1 MNNYPIATILGGGGF
16 IGRYLVRNLTKK
28 NFRCIVP
35 TRNPFT
41 KGYLKTQAPPG
52 AIEIIKFSQNNF
64 NEIKN
69 AIENSDVVIN
79 LCGILFEN
87 RKQKFN
93 SIHVDIPETIAKL
106 CSQYSV
112 KKFIHVSAI
121 GASKD
126 SKSKYQQSKFLGEE
140 KALNNFSKTVI
151 IRPSVVIGNEDNF
164 TNLFAKLSL
173 SPIIPVVNTNYK
185 FEPIFVNDVAKSILK
200 AIELKNNEG
209 KIYELGGGRVISFS
223 EMIKLILRIIG
234 KKRVIA
240 DVPMTLAKIQ
250 SSLLSLLPIDPVIT
264 KDQCLILSEKD
275 NVVSENHLTI
285 KDLNIKP
292 AEIEKEMEKWLW
304 RYRSGGEFAKV

>member
-126 SKSKYQQSKFLGEE
+126 SKSEYQQSKFLGEE

-151 IRPSVVIGNEDNF
+151 I
-164 TNLFAKLSL
+164 
-173 SPIIPVVNTNYK
+173 II
-185 FEPIFVNDVAKSILK
+185 SIQ
-200 AIELKNNEG
+200 
-209 KIYELGGGRVISFS
+209 VIS
-223 EMIKLILRIIG
+223 
-234 KKRVIA
+234 
-240 DVPMTLAKIQ
+240 KI
-250 SSLLSLLPIDPVIT
+250 
-264 KDQCLILSEKD
+264 
-275 NVVSENHLTI
+275 
-285 KDLNIKP
+285 
-292 AEIEKEMEKWLW
+292 
-304 RYRSGGEFAKV
+304 